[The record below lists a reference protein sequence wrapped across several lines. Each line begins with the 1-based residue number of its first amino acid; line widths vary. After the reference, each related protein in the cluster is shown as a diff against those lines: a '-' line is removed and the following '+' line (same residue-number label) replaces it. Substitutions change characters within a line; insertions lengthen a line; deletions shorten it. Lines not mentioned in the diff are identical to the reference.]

1 LEKNM
6 KKINLFG
13 STFQHDIC
21 STHNQV
27 SSYVQWE
34 YNVFNNPET
43 FYVDYAI
50 VQGCNDTRSKIRYGW
65 MLESNFVTTG
75 LLEWCHENHST
86 LKGVYRHIFTYHKDL
101 IQIDPDLFKF
111 CPAMGSWIKDPVI
124 TSKTK
129 LASMICS
136 KKAVTAGHI
145 VRLSYAEKFKDK
157 LDLYGRGF
165 NEIKDKE
172 EGLQDYMFSVAIE
185 NGVCSSYF
193 TEKVLDCFALGV
205 VPVYLGSPDI
215 GDYFNID
222 GIIQLTEESDISD
235 LSRELYESK
244 LEAIKDNFKRM
255 QQYKIPEDWLFKKYF
270 EGGLCR
276 VKLWPN
282 EDRQR

>member
-1 LEKNM
+1 M

-86 LKGVYRHIFTYHKDL
+86 LKWVYRHIFTYHKDL

-129 LASMICS
+129 LVSMICS
-136 KKAVTAGHI
+136 KKAETAGHI

-185 NGVCSSYF
+185 NCVCSSYF

-205 VPVYLGSPDI
+205 VPIYLGAPDI
-215 GDYFNID
+215 GDYFNTD
-222 GIIQLTEESDISD
+222 GIIQLTEEFDISC

-255 QQYKIPEDWLFKKYF
+255 QQYKIPEDWIYKIVLNKE
-270 EGGLCR
+270 EGMI
-276 VKLWPN
+276 
-282 EDRQR
+282 

>member
-1 LEKNM
+1 MLEKNM

-255 QQYKIPEDWLFKKYF
+255 QQYKIPEDWLYKIYLL
-270 EGGLCR
+270 ET
-276 VKLWPN
+276 P
-282 EDRQR
+282 